1 MIKSE
6 MTATSSITRDELDL
20 AIKRTK
26 QQIIDKLTLSSNNSL
41 SELETRMTRVSKKQ
55 VKPGFTN
62 YQPRCLAKKNLNLK
76 SQNILKKLQII
87 FKMSKIFDKL
97 GKF

>member
-1 MIKSE
+1 MISLVIFQKEDQLMIKSE

-55 VKPGFTN
+55 VNPGFTN
-62 YQPRCLAKKNLNLK
+62 YQPQPSSKTEGRGKNRK
-76 SQNILKKLQII
+76 SNENAI
-87 FKMSKIFDKL
+87 F
-97 GKF
+97 

>member
-1 MIKSE
+1 MISLVFFQKEDQLMIKSE

-55 VKPGFTN
+55 KV
-62 YQPRCLAKKNLNLK
+62 
-76 SQNILKKLQII
+76 
-87 FKMSKIFDKL
+87 
-97 GKF
+97 GKTKVSS

>member
-55 VKPGFTN
+55 INPGFTN
-62 YQPRCLAKKNLNLK
+62 Y
-76 SQNILKKLQII
+76 
-87 FKMSKIFDKL
+87 
-97 GKF
+97 

>member
-1 MIKSE
+1 MPKPGKLISLVFFQKEDQLMIKSE

-55 VKPGFTN
+55 VNP
-62 YQPRCLAKKNLNLK
+62 
-76 SQNILKKLQII
+76 S
-87 FKMSKIFDKL
+87 
-97 GKF
+97 